1 MRYELHNLDGNR
13 ERRVRVYDMP
23 IVDPDNYWANVTDV
37 PCPTG
42 CGGKVFWAEAGFV
55 PGYRICGKCLRH
67 WQAGGNAEA
76 PVLLR
81 VGRRS
86 GIPR

>member
-1 MRYELHNLDGNR
+1 MRYELHDLDGNGK
-13 ERRVRVYDMP
+13 RRVRAYDMP
-23 IVDPDNYWANVTDV
+23 VVDPDNYWANVTDV
-37 PCPTG
+37 PCPC

-55 PGYRICGKCLRH
+55 PGYRICDKCLRH
-67 WQAGGNAEA
+67 WMAGGNAET

>member
-1 MRYELHNLDGNR
+1 MRYETHDLDGCGPR
-13 ERRVRVYDMP
+13 KVRAYDMP
-23 IVDPDNYWANVTDV
+23 VRDLDNYWANVTDV

-42 CGGKVFWAEAGFV
+42 CGGTVFWAEAGFV
-55 PGYRICGKCLRH
+55 PGYRICNKCLRH
-67 WQAGGNAEA
+67 WMASGNAKA
-76 PVLLR
+76 PILLR